1 MWRRVLVLGMPA
13 LVARAP
19 TRIDFGGGWTDVPP
33 YADEEGGFVCNLAI
47 TRYSTVRLRA
57 RGDAS
62 ERGSGDGDQALADAA
77 LRVSRLS
84 GVLAHLHNDFPL
96 GAGLGGSSAAGVA
109 MMGAIDAWRALER
122 TGLASTAS
130 STVMAPSAARN
141 LLASVPHDRA
151 ALAESSRRVEVDE
164 LGIAGGRQD
173 HYAAA
178 FGGALALSFGARTI
192 ARRLVLSHATVR
204 ALESRCVVVYTGQSR
219 VSGRTIRAVLDAYAA
234 REPGVLAALSQMRT
248 LAEAMSDALVAGDV
262 DALGMLVGEHWRHQR
277 ALHPEISTPLIE
289 RIIDVAA
296 AAGAIGGKALGAS
309 GGGCV
314 LLVASRGF
322 EVPVRRAV
330 EELAVSLPFAID
342 HQGFAWWPPGDPH
355 APPPP

>member
-1 MWRRVLVLGMPA
+1 MHA

-33 YADEEGGFVCNLAI
+33 YSDEEGGFVCNLAI
-47 TRYSTVRLRA
+47 TRYATVRLEPQGPESNDGN
-57 RGDAS
+57 GDDD
-62 ERGSGDGDQALADAA
+62 RALADAA
-77 LRVSRLS
+77 LRVSALS
-84 GVLAHLHNDFPL
+84 GVRARLHNDFPL

-109 MMGAIDAWRALER
+109 MMGAIEAWRALER
-122 TGLASTAS
+122 TGLASTSAGA
-130 STVMAPSAARN
+130 VMEPAAARD
-141 LLASVPHDRA
+141 LLASVPRDRA
-151 ALAESSRRVEVDE
+151 VLAEASRRVEVDE

-178 FGGALALSFGARTI
+178 FGGALALSFGARTV

-204 ALESRCVVVYTGQSR
+204 ALEARCVLVYTGQSR
-219 VSGRTIRAVLDAYAA
+219 VSGVTIRAVLEAYAA
-234 REPGVLAALSQMRT
+234 RDAVVRSSLSKMRA
-248 LAEAMSDALVAGDV
+248 LAEAMADALVADDL

-277 ALHPEISTPLIE
+277 ALHPSISTPLIE

-314 LLVASRGF
+314 LLIAARGF
-322 EVPVRRAV
+322 EQPVRRAV
-330 EELAVSLPFAID
+330 EELAIPIPFAID
-342 HQGFAWWPPGDPH
+342 HHGFSWWPPGDPLS
-355 APPPP
+355 PPAT

>member
-1 MWRRVLVLGMPA
+1 MCLFWDMPA
-13 LVARAP
+13 LTARAP

-33 YADEEGGFVCNLAI
+33 YAEEVGGFVCSLAI
-47 TRYSTVRLRA
+47 TRYATVRLEA
-57 RGDAS
+57 QGAS
-62 ERGSGDGDQALADAA
+62 QDNDSATGDQALADAA
-77 LRVSRLS
+77 FRVAALG
-84 GVLAHLHNDFPL
+84 GVQAHLYNDFPL

-109 MMGAIDAWRALER
+109 MMGAIEAWRALER
-122 TGLASTAS
+122 AGLTPS
-130 STVMAPSAARN
+130 SATVMEPTAARD

-151 ALAESSRRVEVDE
+151 ALAESSRHLEVDE

-178 FGGALALSFGARTI
+178 LGGALALTFGDRTT
-192 ARRLVLSHATVR
+192 ARRLALTHATVR

-219 VSGRTIRAVLDAYAA
+219 ISGTTIRAVLDAYAA
-234 REPGVLAALSQMRT
+234 RERGVLGALAQMRA
-248 LAEAMSDALVAGDV
+248 LAEAMADALVSGDV

-277 ALHPEISTPLIE
+277 ALHPAISTPLIE

-314 LLVASRGF
+314 LLVAARGF
-322 EVPVRRAV
+322 ESPVRRAV
-330 EELAVSLPFAID
+330 EELATPLPFAID
-342 HQGFAWWPPGDPH
+342 HHGFAWWPPGDPL
-355 APPPP
+355 APPVL